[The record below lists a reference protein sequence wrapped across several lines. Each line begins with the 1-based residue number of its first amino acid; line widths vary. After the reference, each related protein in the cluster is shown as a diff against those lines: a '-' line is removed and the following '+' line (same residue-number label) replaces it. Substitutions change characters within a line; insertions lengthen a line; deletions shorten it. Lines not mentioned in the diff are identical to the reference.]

1 MTCPFPKDCDWMKNI
16 VDPKCKSNAEENEN
30 ISKAVA
36 DRKSPVVVA
45 VAKSAL
51 GQGPPWSAGWWHSR
65 CTPSFRNH
73 RTARHLRFVPTAEVP
88 SSSSLHGCRL
98 L

>member
-1 MTCPFPKDCDWMKNI
+1 MKNI
-16 VDPKCKSNAEENEN
+16 FDSKCKSNAEENEN

-51 GQGPPWSAGWWHSR
+51 GSIATEIGCPRDVRFPPESR
-65 CTPSFRNH
+65 WR
-73 RTARHLRFVPTAEVP
+73 ARCAR
-88 SSSSLHGCRL
+88 
-98 L
+98 